1 MGIFYAYN
9 LLLIHLE
16 YKFNIYNILLQ
27 SYYKFD
33 KMLKKTRGS
42 DRLKIRRYIIQRK
55 EVKK

>member
-16 YKFNIYNILLQ
+16 FKFNIYNILLQ

-33 KMLKKTRGS
+33 KMLKKTRGGVI
-42 DRLKIRRYIIQRK
+42 D
-55 EVKK
+55 